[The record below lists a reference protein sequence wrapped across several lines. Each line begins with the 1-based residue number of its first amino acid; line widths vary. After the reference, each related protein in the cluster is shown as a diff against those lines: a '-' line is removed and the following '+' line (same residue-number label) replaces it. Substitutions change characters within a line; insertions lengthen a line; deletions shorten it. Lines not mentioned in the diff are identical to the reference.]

1 MIKIINEGKNF
12 TLSEKNIL
20 SKQMIETLDLETNN
34 VEDVV
39 EKKASRFTKDRNV
52 ISKKDMWDKGTL
64 TLYNAE
70 KIRTNVKFQT
80 YGDEYRTPEYFYKKF
95 SENGN
100 VFSGYASSGC
110 TQVMVTTIY
119 NLLNHQEKN
128 LFEKYFARK
137 FKSLNYQTRVNFDG
151 GVTVVADT
159 EDFLDSFFVSN
170 KTKELFI
177 SHFSSFK
184 NKEMFLDLMSAKI
197 SKNSEIMLSNL
208 YNNSK
213 ENRTICWG
221 DYKRDIVNSAYKIAQ
236 KYGKRYKDDTSQY
249 SKFLIDSYFALPSNF
264 DLRREFRTTKRFRKT
279 MYQYIKNHDFT
290 DFLSNEEAT
299 QLTLALSKL
308 GSSFENIPPFNVKEV
323 DALILATM
331 FDIPFYEFI
340 K

>member
-1 MIKIINEGKNF
+1 MIKIINEEKNF

-20 SKQMIETLDLETNN
+20 SKQMIETLDLETNT
-34 VEDVV
+34 VEEVV

-52 ISKKDMWDKGTL
+52 ISKKNVRDRGTL

-70 KIRTNVKFQT
+70 KIRTNVKFNT
-80 YGDEYRTPEYFYKKF
+80 HGEEYRTPEYFYKKF
-95 SENGN
+95 SEDGT

-110 TQVMVTTIY
+110 NQVMVTNIF
-119 NLLNHQEKN
+119 NLLNHHEKN
-128 LFEKYFARK
+128 IFEKYFARK

-151 GVTVVADT
+151 GVTVLADT

-184 NKEMFLDLMSAKI
+184 NKETFLDLMSDKI
-197 SKNSEIMLSNL
+197 RQNSEIMLSNL

-221 DYKRDIVNSAYKIAQ
+221 DYKRDVVNNAYKVAQ
-236 KYGKRYKDDTSQY
+236 KHGRFYKDDTSHY
-249 SKFLIDSYFALPSNF
+249 SKFLIDSYFSLPSNF
-264 DLRREFRTTKRFRKT
+264 DLRRRFSATKGFRKI
-279 MYQYIKNHDFT
+279 MYQYIKNYDFT

-299 QLTLALSKL
+299 RMTLALSKL
-308 GSSFENIPPFNVKEV
+308 GNSFENAPSFDLMEV

-331 FDIPFYEFI
+331 FDIPFYEFT